1 LENTDIKKLQIQ
13 PNSKEKMN
21 TNSKKNP
28 FKEFMLRTLAFIVM
42 AIGSATSAHAE
53 NQVYGGTFSD
63 APAVFVVIW
72 ENSAGL
78 ETVYGS
84 ISFSG
89 ESFTFTGSNPVHG
102 HLILEDQDGNI
113 YRLTKAITAGQVIW
127 SGLFNDN
134 VPVSFSRNL

>member
-1 LENTDIKKLQIQ
+1 
-13 PNSKEKMN
+13 MN

-28 FKEFMLRTLAFIVM
+28 FKEFMLCTIAFVTM
-42 AIGSATSAHAE
+42 TIGGATSAQAE
-53 NQVYGGTFSD
+53 TQVYGGTFSD

-102 HLILEDQDGNI
+102 HLILEDEDGNI
-113 YRLTKAITAGQVIW
+113 YRLTKTITAGQVIW
-127 SGLFNDN
+127 SGTFNDTL
-134 VPVSFSRNL
+134 PVAFSRNL